1 MDSQIY
7 HWGIKE
13 NTPLGGEGGGESASR
28 NDASSGVLPVDALGG
43 GSPGQSPLSSGASS
57 AVFGVDAL
65 DGAGRGQSR
74 ISSGASSATT
84 VDENTIAQPSNAV
97 KSGRTVE
104 IDGVNTR
111 GDVRNLANGKGSQET
126 RYYTHSLEKKQSR
139 K

>member
-13 NTPLGGEGGGESASR
+13 DAPLGGGRPGTNPNATGASS
-28 NDASSGVLPVDALGG
+28 DASTVDALGG
-43 GSPGQSPLSSGASS
+43 GE
-57 AVFGVDAL
+57 
-65 DGAGRGQSR
+65 RGSMPDR
-74 ISSGASSATT
+74 SGASSATT

-104 IDGVNTR
+104 IDSVNTR
-111 GDVRNLANGKGSQET
+111 GGVRNLANGKGSQEM